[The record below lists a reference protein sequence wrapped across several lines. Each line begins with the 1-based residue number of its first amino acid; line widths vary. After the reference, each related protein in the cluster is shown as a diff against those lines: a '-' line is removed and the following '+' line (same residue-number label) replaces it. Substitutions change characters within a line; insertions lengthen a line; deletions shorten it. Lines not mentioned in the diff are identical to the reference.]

1 MHIIYFLLFFFF
13 LLLREL
19 NFCRFYSLRDVI
31 LFNHRRQPY
40 TRPSH
45 DRKIDSQRRLR
56 ITNSGGGCARER
68 VRRAPRKEIFQC
80 LDIECT
86 YLEDRSR

>member
-1 MHIIYFLLFFFF
+1 MQYYLFSRY
-13 LLLREL
+13 LRGF
-19 NFCRFYSLRDVI
+19 NFCGI
-31 LFNHRRQPY
+31 LFTMTQSYSIIDGSLY

-56 ITNSGGGCARER
+56 IEITNSGGGCAHER

-80 LDIECT
+80 SDIEVCT
-86 YLEDRSR
+86 YLENRSR